1 MSQQEFSGVS
11 MGARYWKTGDRK
23 HSWVVDALI
32 PSDGGRSAV
41 VVLMSEDGACVEE
54 VELSHLKG
62 PEQYGPVT

>member
-11 MGARYWKTGDRK
+11 MGARFWKTGDRK
-23 HSWVVDALI
+23 HSWVVDTLI
-32 PSDGGRSAV
+32 PSDGGRSV

-54 VELSHLKG
+54 VELSHLKD

>member
-11 MGARYWKTGDRK
+11 LGARYWKTGDRK

-41 VVLMSEDGACVEE
+41 VVLISEGGACVEE
-54 VELSHLKG
+54 VELSHLKD